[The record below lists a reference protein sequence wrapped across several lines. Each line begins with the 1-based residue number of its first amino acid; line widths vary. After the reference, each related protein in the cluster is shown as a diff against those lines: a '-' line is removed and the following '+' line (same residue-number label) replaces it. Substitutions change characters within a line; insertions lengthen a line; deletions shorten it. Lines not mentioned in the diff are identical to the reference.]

1 MKARI
6 IKIIS
11 NQYSV
16 QLEDST
22 ILEAYP
28 TGKMRLK
35 QRLCVGDFVL
45 LDNSEGKYGIVDVLE
60 RKNVLKRPF
69 LANVDQAYILMSFK
83 DPNFSFELVNRL
95 VILIEYADV
104 LHIIFITK
112 ADLGYNKALKD
123 IKEYY
128 NQIGLDVYFSYK
140 DVIDETLLASFKH
153 KVSVLCGQSGVG
165 KTSIINKFDPSLNLK
180 TDITSK
186 ALGRGK
192 HTTRHV
198 ELYEL
203 NEGLVA
209 DTPGFS
215 SIDLRDIDINLLK
228 DKISIFNKY
237 STCYYRDC
245 MHINEPDCGVKK
257 AILDNL
263 IPKTFYDSY
272 VEIVN
277 MIKMGNYS
285 FNTHRRLK

>member
-11 NQYSV
+11 NQYTV
-16 QLEDST
+16 QLEDNT

-35 QRLCVGDFVL
+35 QRLFVGDFVL
-45 LDNSEGKYGIVDVLE
+45 LEKSDGKYGIVDVLE

-104 LHIIFITK
+104 LPIIVITK
-112 ADLGYNKALKD
+112 ADLGDDKALNN

-140 DVIDETLLASFKH
+140 DVIDEILLASFKH

-228 DKISIFNKY
+228 DKISVFNKY
-237 STCYYRDC
+237 NTCYYRDC

-263 IPKTFYDSY
+263 IPKSFYDSY
-272 VEIVN
+272 VEIFD

-285 FNTHRRLK
+285 FNSHRRLK

>member
-11 NQYSV
+11 NQYTV
-16 QLEDST
+16 QLEDNT

-35 QRLCVGDFVL
+35 QRLFVGDFVL
-45 LDNSEGKYGIVDVLE
+45 LEKSDGKYGIVDVLE

-104 LHIIFITK
+104 LPIIVITK
-112 ADLGYNKALKD
+112 ADLGDDKALNN

-140 DVIDETLLASFKH
+140 DVIDEILLASFKH

-228 DKISIFNKY
+228 DKISVFNKY
-237 STCYYRDC
+237 NTCYYRDC
-245 MHINEPDCGVKK
+245 IHINEPDCGVKK

-263 IPKTFYDSY
+263 IPKSFYDSY
-272 VEIVN
+272 VEIFD